1 MTDAPFHDTGYKA
14 LFSLPELVQQ
24 LIEGF
29 VTPDIAQ
36 LLDFSTLELVAG
48 SFVTPA
54 MQSREEDVVWRVKM
68 ADTTLYL
75 YLLLEF
81 QSTPDA
87 AMPVR
92 MVQYVAALYDSLIKE
107 KRVDPRRLPPVLPVV
122 LYNGERRWRVATD
135 VGEAIECPPVL
146 RAYQPR
152 LRYYLLDE
160 GAYSDHEL
168 AGVRNVVAGIFA
180 LENAQSK
187 EEALAVVGRISEALR
202 GMPGRERIDRV
213 LTQWVKRYLQRVHP
227 GAMMGVEESLET
239 GEGTMLATNVQKWAE
254 ALLREGVQ
262 QGLQEGMQQG
272 LQQGLQEGM
281 QQGLQQGMH
290 CGQHEGKVWALR
302 QLLRVRFPDADL
314 TPYQSRLDAATDAE
328 LEHLLTKAATAATLD
343 AVFATE

>member
-1 MTDAPFHDTGYKA
+1 
-14 LFSLPELVQQ
+14 
-24 LIEGF
+24 
-29 VTPDIAQ
+29 
-36 LLDFSTLELVAG
+36 
-48 SFVTPA
+48 
-54 MQSREEDVVWRVKM
+54 
-68 ADTTLYL
+68 
-75 YLLLEF
+75 
-81 QSTPDA
+81 
-87 AMPVR
+87 MPVR

-135 VGEAIECPPVL
+135 IGEVIGCPAVL

-180 LENAQSK
+180 LENAEGK
-187 EEALAVVGRISEALR
+187 EEALAVVGRISEALQAL
-202 GMPGRERIDRV
+202 PDRERIDRV

-227 GAMMGVEESLET
+227 GAMMAVEETLER

-262 QGLQEGMQQG
+262 QGLQ
-272 LQQGLQEGM
+272 
-281 QQGLQQGMH
+281 QGMH
-290 CGQHEGKVWALR
+290 HGQHEGKVWALR

-328 LEHLLTKAATAATLD
+328 LEHLLTKAATAATPEE
-343 AVFATE
+343 VFATP

>member
-1 MTDAPFHDTGYKA
+1 
-14 LFSLPELVQQ
+14 
-24 LIEGF
+24 
-29 VTPDIAQ
+29 
-36 LLDFSTLELVAG
+36 
-48 SFVTPA
+48 

-68 ADTTLYL
+68 ADTMLYL

-135 VGEAIECPPVL
+135 VGEVIECPPVL

-168 AGVRNVVAGIFA
+168 AAVRNVVAGIFA
-180 LENAQSK
+180 LENAEGK
-187 EEALAVVGRISEALR
+187 EEALAVVRRIGEALQAL
-202 GMPGRERIDRV
+202 PNRERIDRV

-227 GAMMGVEESLET
+227 GAMMAVEETLER

-262 QGLQEGMQQG
+262 QGI
-272 LQQGLQEGM
+272 
-281 QQGLQQGMH
+281 H
-290 CGQHEGKVWALR
+290 RGQHEGKLWALR
-302 QLLRVRFPDADL
+302 QLLRVRFPEADL

-328 LEHLLTKAATAATLD
+328 LEHLLTKAATAATPD

>member
-48 SFVTPA
+48 SFATPA

-135 VGEAIECPPVL
+135 VGEVIECPPVL
-146 RAYQPR
+146 RPYQPR

-180 LENAQSK
+180 LENAQGK
-187 EEALAVVGRISEALR
+187 EEALAVVGRISEALKAL
-202 GMPGRERIDRV
+202 PNRERVDRV

-227 GAMMGVEESLET
+227 GAMMAVEETLER

-254 ALLREGVQ
+254 ELLREGRQ
-262 QGLQEGMQQG
+262 QGIQQGIQEGMQQG
-272 LQQGLQEGM
+272 LQQGI
-281 QQGLQQGMH
+281 H
-290 CGQHEGKVWALR
+290 RGQHEGKLWALR
-302 QLLRVRFPDADL
+302 QLLRVRFPEADL

-328 LEHLLTKAATAATLD
+328 LEHLLTKAATAATLEE
-343 AVFATE
+343 VFATQ